1 MLEVIEKANREITIK
16 DCLSMTSGLPYNCDS
31 DQSSKDVAKVF
42 DELDKRLYSDNPMTT
57 LEMVK
62 KLGGCHL
69 VICNHMDAEIVFES
83 GGAGLFS
90 TIEDYKE
97 FTQMLLHN
105 GEWKG
110 RTYLAPKTV
119 EYMTNC
125 HLQQWQRK
133 YLLDWES
140 LAGFDYGN
148 LMRIMTEP
156 SLAVMNCSMGEYGW
170 DGWLGP
176 YFANLPNE
184 DVTFLM
190 MMQRKDTGTFTLTR
204 KLRNALAACF

>member
-1 MLEVIEKANREITIK
+1 
-16 DCLSMTSGLPYNCDS
+16 
-31 DQSSKDVAKVF
+31 
-42 DELDKRLYSDNPMTT
+42 
-57 LEMVK
+57 
-62 KLGGCHL
+62 
-69 VICNHMDAEIVFES
+69 
-83 GGAGLFS
+83 
-90 TIEDYKE
+90 
-97 FTQMLLHN
+97 MLLHN

-156 SLAVMNCSMGEYGW
+156 SLAVMNYSMGEYGW

-176 YFANLPNE
+176 YFSNHPGCNI
-184 DVTFLM
+184 TFLAGI
-190 MMQRKDTGTFTLTR
+190 QLTDAGTTPTVR
-204 KLRNALAACF
+204 KLRNVVLPNLLNNR

>member
-69 VICNHMDAEIVFES
+69 GICNHMDAEISFES
-83 GGAGLFS
+83 GGAGHFS

-110 RTYLAPKTV
+110 RTYLA
-119 EYMTNC
+119 
-125 HLQQWQRK
+125 
-133 YLLDWES
+133 
-140 LAGFDYGN
+140 
-148 LMRIMTEP
+148 
-156 SLAVMNCSMGEYGW
+156 
-170 DGWLGP
+170 P